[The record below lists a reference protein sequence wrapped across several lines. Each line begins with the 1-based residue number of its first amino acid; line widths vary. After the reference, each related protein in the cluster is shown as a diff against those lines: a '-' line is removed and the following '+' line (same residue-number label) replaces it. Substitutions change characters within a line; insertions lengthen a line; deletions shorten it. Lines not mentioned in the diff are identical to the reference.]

1 MTVAI
6 RVLLTVLLLG
16 SALSG
21 CDALVSGKGGKDER
35 TAEKSKAKAKAPAT
49 ATPALTSD
57 GEPVKVEKP
66 KDPLDLAIEAQESYV
81 YNPIGKKDPFR
92 SFLEV
97 IIVEDPVT
105 PLQRFDLD
113 QLKLVGVIWG
123 IDRPRALVE
132 DPERVGHVVETGT
145 YMGKHWGKISQI
157 TSSGIVVTEEYL
169 TGQGD
174 LVVTEIPM
182 SLQDNSQA
190 LLGSP

>member
-1 MTVAI
+1 MAI
-6 RVLLTVLLLG
+6 RALLPWLLLG
-16 SALSG
+16 VALSG
-21 CDALVSGKGGKDER
+21 CDMLVDGKGGKDER
-35 TAEKSKAKAKAPAT
+35 AAEKSKAKAKAP
-49 ATPALTSD
+49 TPPAAEVNSD
-57 GEPVKVEKP
+57 GEPVKKEKP

-92 SFLEV
+92 SFLDV
-97 IIVEDPVT
+97 PITEDPVT

-113 QLKLVGVIWG
+113 QLQLVGVIWG
-123 IDRPRALVE
+123 IDRPRALIE

-157 TSSGIVVTEEYL
+157 TSSGIVVTEEYM
-169 TGQGD
+169 TVQGE